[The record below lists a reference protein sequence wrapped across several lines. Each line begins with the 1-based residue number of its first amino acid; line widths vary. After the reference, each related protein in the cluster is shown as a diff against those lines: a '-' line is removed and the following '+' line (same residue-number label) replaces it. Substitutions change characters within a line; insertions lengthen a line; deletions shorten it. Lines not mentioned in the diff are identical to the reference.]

1 MEERGLRT
9 EEILITSRWIFFTS
23 TLRRTELM
31 LLGLH

>member
-9 EEILITSRWIFFTS
+9 EEILITSRRMIFTS

>member
-9 EEILITSRWIFFTS
+9 EEILITSRWMFFTS
-23 TLRRTELM
+23 TLRRMELM

>member
-9 EEILITSRWIFFTS
+9 EEILITSRWMFFTS